1 MLKVAWRNARR
12 NGKRT
17 SITMTTVAFGT
28 FFIMFM
34 RFFAYGSHEE
44 TIWNAVGLSSGYIQ
58 IAANGWIEN
67 KPLERALDVD
77 DEMIQKIKKAGANTV
92 TPRIFGYGLASY
104 TSSTR
109 FISLRGVDPDKEIK
123 VTTLHKKMQ
132 KGTYLTRAIEKIPHP
147 YQKGRSI
154 SVYSGII
161 GYGLAE
167 NLGVGIGDIISVTG
181 SQFDGAI
188 GAILI
193 KVTGIY
199 KSFEVNLDTS
209 TVVTTLEA
217 ADDLF
222 ALTASLNTYGE
233 GDSHFEDDL
242 SLGSIDSEA
251 SSEKGQSPAVS
262 TNKRRY
268 TSLVVGASNHRQ
280 AEKLVEKLKEI
291 FPTPP
296 EEKGT
301 ARENSMNYDPVVH
314 NWEELIPGLIQLVVL
329 DQISAEITLAF
340 LILIV
345 AFGVLNTVQMS
356 MHERYKEFGIMMA
369 IGTRATYIIKMVLTE
384 TVFIMLPGLL
394 IGSILGIA
402 AGIYFDMNPIILS
415 GHDAEMMTDVGFA
428 PVMRTI
434 VDSGE
439 LVIALLSIVIPSFVF
454 AVFAAIRVVKLKPVE
469 AINSMN

>member
-17 SITMTTVAFGT
+17 LITMTTVAFGT

-77 DEMIQKIKKAGANTV
+77 DEMLQKIKKAGVKVIA
-92 TPRIFGYGLASY
+92 PRIFGYGLVSY
-104 TSSTR
+104 SSSTR
-109 FISLRGVDPDKEIK
+109 FISLRGVDPKKEK
-123 VTTLHKKMQ
+123 EVTTLHTKMV
-132 KGTYLTRAIEKIPHP
+132 KGSYLTRSVEKIPHP
-147 YQKGRSI
+147 YKKGKFI

-167 NLGVGIGDIISVTG
+167 NLGVQMGDIISITG

-188 GAILI
+188 GAIMV
-193 KVTGIY
+193 KVRGIY

-209 TVVTTLEA
+209 TVITTLKGAEE
-217 ADDLF
+217 LF
-222 ALTASLNTYGE
+222 AVTASLNAYGDNSLIGDNLSNME
-233 GDSHFEDDL
+233 GNL
-242 SLGSIDSEA
+242 A
-251 SSEKGQSPAVS
+251 KTS

-268 TSLVVGASNHRQ
+268 TSLVIGAGNHRK
-280 AEKLVEKLKEI
+280 AEKMVEKLKEI
-291 FPTPP
+291 FPTPSK
-296 EEKGT
+296 EEGVS
-301 ARENSMNYDPVVH
+301 RENSMNYDPVVH

-340 LILIV
+340 LILII

-369 IGTRATYIIKMVLTE
+369 IGTRAGYIVKMVLTE

-394 IGSILGIA
+394 IGSILGIM
-402 AGIYFDMNPIILS
+402 AGIYFDFHPIVLS
-415 GHDAEMMTDVGFA
+415 GHDADMMTDMGFA

-439 LVIALLSIVIPSFVF
+439 LVIALLSVVIPSFI
-454 AVFAAIRVVKLKPVE
+454 FAAFAAFRVVKLRPVE